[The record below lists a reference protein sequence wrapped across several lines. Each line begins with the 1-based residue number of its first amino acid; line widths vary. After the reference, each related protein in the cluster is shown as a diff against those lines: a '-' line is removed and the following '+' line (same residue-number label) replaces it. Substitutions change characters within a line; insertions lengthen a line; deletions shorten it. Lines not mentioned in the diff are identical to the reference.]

1 MDAALLLVAI
11 ELAEADSP
19 QETNVTLIVDG
30 LLISGFIT
38 SEDQYL
44 THLANAKHLKEQQK
58 SSQASPE
65 CPNFIHLRDATYYQP
80 GQKPNVDNIGSYTR
94 VPFNA
99 VIGFSFGNE
108 LR

>member
-1 MDAALLLVAI
+1 MDATLLLVAI
-11 ELAEADSP
+11 ELAEADPP

-30 LLISGFIT
+30 LLISGSIT

-44 THLANAKHLKEQQK
+44 THLANAEELKKRQE
-58 SSQASPE
+58 SNQALPE
-65 CPNFIHLRDATYYQP
+65 YPTYVHLRDTSYYQP
-80 GQKPNVDNIGSYTR
+80 GQKPNVNNIGSYTR
-94 VPFNA
+94 VPLKA